1 MIKGASFQI
10 VGVVYQDQNRL
21 VVQDITTASV
31 TVVFK
36 KSANDTDAQALFT
49 RSIGSGVILSDPT
62 NGIFTCDV
70 TASSTNN
77 LSYQTIYWEAVVVVG
92 ATVIRTGIKE
102 LVIDGNVLKTL
113 P

>member
-10 VGVVYQDQNRL
+10 TATVYQDQNR
-21 VVQDITTASV
+21 TAAQPLTGGSV

-49 RSIGSGVILSDPT
+49 KTVGSGVTLTDAG
-62 NGIFTCDV
+62 NGVFTCDV
-70 TASSTNN
+70 LASDTNG
-77 LSYQTIYWEAVVVVG
+77 LSYQTIYWEAVVKVG
-92 ATVIRTGIKE
+92 STIIRNGIKE
-102 LVIDGNVLKTL
+102 LTIEGNVLKTL